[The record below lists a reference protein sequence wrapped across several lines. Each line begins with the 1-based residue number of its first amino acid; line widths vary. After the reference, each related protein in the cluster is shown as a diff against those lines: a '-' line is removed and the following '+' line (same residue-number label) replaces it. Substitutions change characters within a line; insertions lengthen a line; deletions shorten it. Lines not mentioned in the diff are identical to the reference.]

1 MGEGVNA
8 DLVGS
13 ILRDDGYTQVTYNG
27 WPLYY
32 FAFDVAPGDT
42 NGQDSRDVWYVLSP
56 SGGPIQTAV
65 VVNLAEHA
73 ELGEILTDISGRT
86 QYLFTVDVPDTSNC
100 SGGCAERWPPLLTID
115 PPTPGEGVD
124 EELLSTT
131 TREDGT
137 TQVTYNTWPLYYFA
151 PDAAPGDAR
160 GQNVGGVWF
169 VVTAAG
175 QAVQPVP
182 VAAQAATIAALV
194 LLLAGG
200 GLLSVRRRAQRSA

>member
-1 MGEGVNA
+1 M
-8 DLVGS
+8 
-13 ILRDDGYTQVTYNG
+13 
-27 WPLYY
+27 P
-32 FAFDVAPGDT
+32 P
-42 NGQDSRDVWYVLSP
+42 QD
-56 SGGPIQTAV
+56 A
-65 VVNLAEHA
+65 N
-73 ELGEILTDISGRT
+73 
-86 QYLFTVDVPDTSNC
+86 
-100 SGGCAERWPPLLTID
+100 
-115 PPTPGEGVD
+115 PTPSFGGFG
-124 EELLSTT
+124 LSTT

-175 QAVQPVP
+175 QAVQPEPAAPATGDSAVP